1 VEFPV
6 SLALAQAVASAPAGT
21 GWWAEPKFD
30 GHRMAVWRLEET
42 VVLQSRTGRDVTS
55 QWMDLATAAMRLRPG
70 TVVDGEAVVYRD
82 GRIDFSAAQSRGA
95 STPARA
101 RALAAEHPATY
112 AAFDVLLHPDHGDV
126 RQMPWLD
133 RRALL
138 LDLFEDLAPS
148 PLQVVPASD
157 DRDVA
162 ATWYDALRAQG
173 VEGLVWKHE
182 RSVYKG
188 DRRVWFKQRHAH
200 TVDAEVLG
208 YTGPVTRPRHLAL
221 RLPDGR
227 VALSQTLLGPLAA
240 QLSARLAPS
249 APLRQARTSAGGTYA
264 VAAPGLVVEV
274 LAGSTRHAVV
284 TVTRLR

>member
-1 VEFPV
+1 M
-6 SLALAQAVASAPAGT
+6 AL
-21 GWWAEPKFD
+21 
-30 GHRMAVWRLEET
+30 WRLEET
-42 VVLQSRTGRDVTS
+42 VVLQSRNGRDVTS
-55 QWMDLATAAMRLRPG
+55 QWMDLAVAAMQLRSG
-70 TVVDGEAVVYRD
+70 AVVDGEAVVYRE
-82 GRIDFSAAQSRGA
+82 GRVDFSAAQSRGA

-112 AAFDVLLHPDHGDV
+112 AAFDLLLHPDHGDV
-126 RQMPWLD
+126 RHLPWLD

-138 LDLFEDLAPS
+138 LELLEELTPS
-148 PLQVVPASD
+148 PLQVVPATD

-162 ATWYDALRAQG
+162 ATWYDVLPAQG

-188 DRRVWFKQRHAH
+188 DRRVWLKQRHAH
-200 TVDAEVLG
+200 TVDAELVG
-208 YTGPVTRPRHLAL
+208 YTGSAARPRHLVV

-227 VALSQTLLGPLAA
+227 VTRSQTLTGPLAA
-240 QLSARLAPS
+240 VLAARLAP
-249 APLRQARTSAGGTYA
+249 AIPPRRARTSAGDTYT

-274 LAGSTRHAVV
+274 LAGTTRHAVV